1 MKILL
6 DAHEWQKLRTD
17 TNAPVELPVA
27 SDDPREPLLL
37 PIEPGV
43 PGPSLSGLLLLRPR
57 IEVLVFLPPLHLM
70 LSSWREC
77 TLLLTR
83 LLRLPWLL
91 LPLLLPLLPVFTS
104 SAAAAAAAAA
114 AAFLLALLLCE
125 AATYAAAAAADVP
138 ASHAAAAAAAAAS
151 MDVPDISS
159 SVGSSA
165 MSS

>member
-1 MKILL
+1 MKVLL
-6 DAHEWQKLRTD
+6 DAHEWQKIRTD

-57 IEVLVFLPPLHLM
+57 IEVLVFLPLLHLM
-70 LSSWREC
+70 LSSLREC

-104 SAAAAAAAAA
+104 SAAAAAAAA

-165 MSS
+165 ISS